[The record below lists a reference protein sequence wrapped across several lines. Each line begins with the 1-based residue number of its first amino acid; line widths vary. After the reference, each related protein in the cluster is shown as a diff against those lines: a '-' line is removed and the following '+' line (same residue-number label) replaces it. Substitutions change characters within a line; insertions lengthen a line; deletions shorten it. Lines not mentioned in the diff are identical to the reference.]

1 MEPIEAK
8 LLELSARDGTK
19 PHVVV
24 SFVLGAF
31 GELSNSCYS
40 LCTAIARVGAARVV
54 GFWMMPP
61 KHVLAFCKQKILRFW
76 GLTAQRGWA
85 RFILDRFQDLVL
97 CPLPRRSHGR
107 HA

>member
-1 MEPIEAK
+1 VDPGLTQ
-8 LLELSARDGTK
+8 LL
-19 PHVVV
+19 V
-24 SFVLGAF
+24 SFSVLLANSSIAVAAF
-31 GELSNSCYS
+31 
-40 LCTAIARVGAARVV
+40 CTALARVVAARVV
-54 GFWMMPP
+54 SFWKMLP
-61 KHVLAFCKQKILRFW
+61 KHAFALRNQKILRFW